1 MGRLTFGVGLRV
13 DAADRDLAHVHRV
26 MLSKLRRG
34 EGFHFSWK
42 DDMSLGDG
50 RTTVWVH
57 PDTPLVCRLGR
68 PVGDL
73 NPRWL
78 DELSVAANSIDG
90 LTFLPEPGTSD
101 LGRGKS

>member
-57 PDTPLVCRLGR
+57 PDISLVCRLGR
-68 PVGDL
+68 QISDF
-73 NPRWL
+73 NPHWL
-78 DELSVAANSIDG
+78 DELAIAANSVEG
-90 LTFLPEPGTSD
+90 LTFLPEPEAPGARKGNS
-101 LGRGKS
+101 